1 MIIYLSLFLL
11 NLINILQFY
20 TLAIPL
26 PAPPVF
32 EKIPHYPAKCYLP
45 PESGLC
51 LNNDDSVK
59 FKISNDKNEI
69 DQLEENRLLLHRFF
83 FDSVTRQCYEFGAQ
97 ECGGNENRFK
107 TAKECMEICALS

>member
-1 MIIYLSLFLL
+1 MGKIWVIIS
-11 NLINILQFY
+11 
-20 TLAIPL
+20 
-26 PAPPVF
+26 
-32 EKIPHYPAKCYLP
+32 
-45 PESGLC
+45 ESGLC

-69 DQLEENRLLLHRFF
+69 EQLEENKLLLHRFF